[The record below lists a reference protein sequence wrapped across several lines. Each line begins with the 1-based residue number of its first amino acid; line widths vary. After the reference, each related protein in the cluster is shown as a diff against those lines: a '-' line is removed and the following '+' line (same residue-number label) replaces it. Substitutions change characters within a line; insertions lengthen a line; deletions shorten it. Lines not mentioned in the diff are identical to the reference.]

1 MTGIEDWI
9 GRSWER
15 FKRRWWPLLAAS
27 GVAGAASLLGA
38 LVPALAG
45 YYVAGLGRWSVWAV
59 TGASSMISLLVLLWL
74 STWAQAAALEA
85 ASTESG
91 IESCLKDAWAK
102 TGPFAWTLSLVLL
115 ACGGAFFLLFLPGLW
130 LAPLLFWAPFIT
142 MSEGTGG
149 VAALETSWRRVRGRW
164 WAVAGRL
171 ALVSLVPFAM
181 GFVPLVGWL
190 LSLAAGPF
198 TFVMLAELAE
208 ELRRLDPGPE
218 APAPRLALPVAAL
231 SVVFLAGSYFTIR
244 GALLAAASLKDL
256 LRSQVL

>member
-1 MTGIEDWI
+1 MTSIEDWI

-15 FKRRWWPLLAAS
+15 FKRRWWVLLAAS

-45 YYVAGLGRWSVWAV
+45 YYVGGLGRWPVWAV
-59 TGASSMISLLVLLWL
+59 TGAASVVSLLALLWL

-85 ASTESG
+85 ASTEAD
-91 IESCLKDAWAK
+91 IRTCLSDAWVK
-102 TGPFAWTLSLVLL
+102 TGHFAWTLSLVLL

-142 MSEGTGG
+142 MSEGVGG
-149 VAALETSWRRVRGRW
+149 VAALETSWRRVSGRW

-171 ALVSLVPFAM
+171 ALVVVVPFAI
-181 GFVPLVGWL
+181 GFIPLVGWL

-198 TFVMLAELAE
+198 TFVMLAELAD

-231 SVVFLAGSYFTIR
+231 SVVFLAGSYYVIR
-244 GALLAAASLKDL
+244 GAMLAAASLKDL
-256 LRSQVL
+256 FRAQVF

>member
-1 MTGIEDWI
+1 MTSIEDWI

-15 FKRRWWPLLAAS
+15 FKRRWWVLLAAS
-27 GVAGAASLLGA
+27 GIAGAASLLGA
-38 LVPALAG
+38 LIPALAG

-59 TGASSMISLLVLLWL
+59 TGFSSVLSLLVLLWL

-85 ASTESG
+85 ASTEDD
-91 IESCLKDAWAK
+91 IRTCLADAWVK

-115 ACGGAFFLLFLPGLW
+115 ACGGAFFLFFLPGLW

-149 VAALETSWRRVRGRW
+149 VAALETSWRRVTGRW

-171 ALVSLVPFAM
+171 ALICAVPFAI
-181 GFVPLVGWL
+181 GLIPILGWL

-231 SVVFLAGSYFTIR
+231 SVMFLGGSYFVIR
-244 GALLAAASLKDL
+244 QALLAAASLKDV
-256 LRSQVL
+256 LRAQVY